1 MRKSE
6 RSDEEHGRE
15 NRPTKN
21 QSNDPRSIADV
32 RQDKESNR
40 ADDADASGYLRPKLD
55 QAVTVGKAVRSDA
68 AAVPTECTQNDWR

>member
-6 RSDEEHGRE
+6 RSDEERGRE

-21 QSNDPRSIADV
+21 QSNDPKSVADV

-40 ADDADASGYLRPKLD
+40 ADDADASGYLRSKLHR
-55 QAVTVGKAVRSDA
+55 VVSVG
-68 AAVPTECTQNDWR
+68 

>member
-40 ADDADASGYLRPKLD
+40 AMMPM
-55 QAVTVGKAVRSDA
+55 QAATCDRNSI
-68 AAVPTECTQNDWR
+68 ER